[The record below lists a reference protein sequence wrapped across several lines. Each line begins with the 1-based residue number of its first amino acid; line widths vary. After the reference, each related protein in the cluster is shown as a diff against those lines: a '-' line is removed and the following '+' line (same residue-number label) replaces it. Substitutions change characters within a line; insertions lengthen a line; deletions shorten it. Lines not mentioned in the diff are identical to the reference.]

1 MKIYVEERDMPKN
14 CMNCPCGAV
23 YFAYSCKAEQKE
35 FEKYPFDGRQDWCP
49 LVPVPPHGDLIEK
62 SIIEKAIEDS
72 CVECEEMCL
81 EFDGLCADCDAC
93 VLSLVKKALT
103 DAPTV
108 IPESGMEGE
117 A

>member
-23 YFAYSCKAEQKE
+23 YFVYSCKAEQKE
-35 FEKYPFDGRQDWCP
+35 FEKYPFDSRQDWCP
-49 LVPVPPHGDLIEK
+49 LVPVPEHGRLGDLDK
-62 SIIEKAIEDS
+62 
-72 CVECEEMCL
+72 L
-81 EFDGLCADCDAC
+81 EQMFVDIDNAPYSGFDGSEPFYSAEDAARIIR
-93 VLSLVKKALT
+93 L
-103 DAPTV
+103 APTV